1 MQYQYFILLTIP
13 LLLSA
18 FTHLWNPI
26 GFPKPNVDE
35 GIYLGRAINFM
46 DTLNPK
52 DPYIG
57 YDHPYFGQILLAGLF
72 SITGYQNL
80 LKSSEYLN
88 YEMIFLVPRIFM
100 GILAV

>member
-1 MQYQYFILLTIP
+1 MYRYYIFLTIP

-26 GFPKPNVDE
+26 GFTRPNLDE
-35 GIYLGRAINFM
+35 GIYLGRALNFM

-57 YDHPYFGQILLAGLF
+57 YDHHYFGENFLASVF
-72 SITGYQNL
+72 WNYSINIYSIAL
-80 LKSSEYLN
+80 E
-88 YEMIFLVPRIFM
+88 
-100 GILAV
+100 